1 MVVATD
7 VAAVARSASADAL
20 EPATLC
26 QGSDKTTL
34 SRRSSCVLTKDT
46 SGSCSDFED
55 REKFKAGR
63 ARRASRAGFAKS

>member
-26 QGSDKTTL
+26 QGSDKT
-34 SRRSSCVLTKDT
+34 
-46 SGSCSDFED
+46 SCSDFED
-55 REKFKAGR
+55 REMFKAGR
-63 ARRASRAGFAKS
+63 ARPASRAGFAKS

>member
-34 SRRSSCVLTKDT
+34 SRRSSCVL
-46 SGSCSDFED
+46 ED
-55 REKFKAGR
+55 GEKFKAGC
-63 ARRASRAGFAKS
+63 ARRASRVGFAKS

>member
-26 QGSDKTTL
+26 Q
-34 SRRSSCVLTKDT
+34 
-46 SGSCSDFED
+46 DFED
-55 REKFKAGR
+55 REKFKAGH